1 MHVVFDVIDWVFS
14 FALMVLTVWFLVIIT
29 PLINDIRKESQD
41 PDITESW
48 QDVRVSIN
56 LMYKGTKERL
66 SEEITRRFKK

>member
-14 FALMVLTVWFLVIIT
+14 FALMVLAVWFLVIVT
-29 PLINDIRKESQD
+29 PLVNDIRKESQD
-41 PDITESW
+41 SDITESW